1 MRVDHYKK
9 PPQLNSFALFV
20 RKVSTSIILS
30 LGPICAMYGMGNIML
45 CQALEEKGVVIAR
58 QNINVL
64 ILRIEQQIQ
73 EQQGARA
80 SSSAMSVDI
89 SPLY

>member
-80 SSSAMSVDI
+80 GSSAMSVEI